1 MLHYVNTADPLFMI
15 GAVAVGM
22 FHRAD
27 LGIILAATHYI
38 SSLLVGFVL
47 RFYKGNQGQEKN
59 LSMNKTGRRKNIF
72 SYALN
77 ELIEAR
83 RKDGRNTGE
92 LIGDSIKESVNTL
105 LMVGGFIIL
114 FSVITKMFI
123 VTGLISVIARLLM
136 IVLKPL
142 GLAETMV
149 LPLISGFF
157 EITNGTNLAS
167 QAQAPLLHQ
176 VVIANSIIAWS
187 GMSVH
192 AQVATMVNGT
202 DITLKP
208 YIFARILQSTFA
220 GIITIFLFKP
230 YHHTI
235 HTTFLPII
243 EEFNTQNG
251 FIMISII
258 FISILTI
265 SLALSILIYLL
276 QKIKIVFFHIK

>member
-1 MLHYVNTADPLFMI
+1 
-15 GAVAVGM
+15 M

-27 LGIILAATHYI
+27 LGIILAAAHYI
-38 SSLLVGFVL
+38 SSLLVGVLL
-47 RFYKGNQGQEKN
+47 RFYKGDKQKEQKI
-59 LSMNKTGRRKNIF
+59 SINKTRRRKNIF
-72 SYALN
+72 SYAIN

-92 LIGDSIKESVNTL
+92 LIGDSIKESINTL
-105 LMVGGFIIL
+105 FVVGGFIIL

-123 VTGLISVIARLLM
+123 VTGLISAIGRLIML
-136 IVLKPL
+136 VLQPM

-157 EITNGTNLAS
+157 EITNGANLAS

-176 VVIANSIIAWS
+176 VIIANSIIAWS

-192 AQVATMVNGT
+192 AQVATMINGT

-208 YIFARILQSTFA
+208 YIFARILQSILA

-230 YHHTI
+230 FQNTI
-235 HTTFLPII
+235 QTTFLPLLQD
-243 EEFNTQNG
+243 FNTQNG
-251 FIMISII
+251 FIMILTI
-258 FISILTI
+258 FIAISTI
-265 SLALSILIYLL
+265 SLALSMLIYLF
-276 QKIKIVFFHIK
+276 QKLKIFFFHVK